1 MSPAAIRK
9 DLRRRFRGTGSALL
23 LYYGI
28 MNLIAVGAG
37 VGIGLDMGKSSM
49 AVINE
54 AMGFCYLVATTLGL
68 LILFDKHKKGT
79 LKGIL
84 LWEKRTMKP
93 ISFMKILCVFLSV
106 QLGSF
111 ILNTIV
117 EMLLNSMGYSMFEA
131 LEQSQSDSFTMYLYA
146 SISAPVTEELL
157 FRGLLLRYM
166 RPYGR
171 KFAIL
176 TSAFMFGIFHGNFTQ
191 IPFAFIVGLIL
202 GYVALEYNITWAMVL
217 HMINNLLLADGLNRI
232 TFHMSEGQ
240 STLIFL
246 AIIFAF
252 AVAAVVILIVDRKK
266 IAAYLKPEPINKLCV
281 QAFFSTPNI
290 IIMILISLF
299 SAWFMITPI

>member
-1 MSPAAIRK
+1 
-9 DLRRRFRGTGSALL
+9 
-23 LYYGI
+23 
-28 MNLIAVGAG
+28 
-37 VGIGLDMGKSSM
+37 
-49 AVINE
+49 
-54 AMGFCYLVATTLGL
+54 
-68 LILFDKHKKGT
+68 
-79 LKGIL
+79 
-84 LWEKRTMKP
+84 
-93 ISFMKILCVFLSV
+93 
-106 QLGSF
+106 
-111 ILNTIV
+111 
-117 EMLLNSMGYSMFEA
+117 
-131 LEQSQSDSFTMYLYA
+131 
-146 SISAPVTEELL
+146 
-157 FRGLLLRYM
+157 
-166 RPYGR
+166 
-171 KFAIL
+171 
-176 TSAFMFGIFHGNFTQ
+176 MFGIFHGNFTQ